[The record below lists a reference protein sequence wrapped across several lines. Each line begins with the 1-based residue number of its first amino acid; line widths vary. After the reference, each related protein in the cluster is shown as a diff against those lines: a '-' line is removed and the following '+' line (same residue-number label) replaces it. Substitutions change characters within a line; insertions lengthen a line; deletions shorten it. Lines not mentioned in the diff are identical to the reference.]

1 MKIIQYILI
10 LFCLVPI
17 GIMKYGGK
25 ASGRASYRAGFI
37 IFVCLF
43 LTAVLFPELVM
54 YIANSLGVGR
64 GTDLLVY
71 MSTFA
76 LICFSLIM
84 IVKFERLQREM
95 TALVRKLA
103 LNKADK
109 SESTE

>member
-1 MKIIQYILI
+1 MKIIQYVLVVLCLI
-10 LFCLVPI
+10 PI

-43 LTAVLFPELVM
+43 LIAVLFPDLVM
-54 YIANSLGVGR
+54 FLANILGVGR

-71 MSTFA
+71 MTTFA

-84 IVKFERLQREM
+84 IVKFERLQREL
-95 TALVRKLA
+95 TGLVRKLT
-103 LNKADK
+103 LENSRNSD
-109 SESTE
+109 STE

>member
-1 MKIIQYILI
+1 MKIIQYILVI
-10 LFCLVPI
+10 LCLIPI

-54 YIANSLGVGR
+54 YVANTLGVGR

-71 MSTFA
+71 MTTFA

-84 IVKFERLQREM
+84 IVKFERLQREL
-95 TALVRKLA
+95 TALVRKLT
-103 LNKADK
+103 LENSKDPNS
-109 SESTE
+109 SE